1 MSWQDHW
8 LSMDTV
14 RGKLII
20 KLAALAG
27 KGTNSGDFSANFCL
41 GEFSARNAPL
51 VTFLMNVKHSF

>member
-27 KGTNSGDFSANFCL
+27 KGTNSG
-41 GEFSARNAPL
+41 EFSARNAPL